1 VLSLGAVSDE
11 SGHLSEIFASY
22 QGEGARVGEKHLFV
36 RFAGCNLRCT
46 YCDTPVSLVRVPACE
61 VSYPSGA
68 TASLSNPVSIAE
80 LAAVVAR
87 CLAEDPAIAR
97 IAITG
102 GEPMLQQRFIVAWL
116 TEAPPTV
123 GCLLETAATLIHGL
137 DELLP
142 RIDTV
147 SADIKLPSNSGEG
160 PQWERHREFLS
171 RCREV
176 DVYVKMPV
184 SDDTLDDEV
193 RRAARLAHETVPDAP
208 FYLQPITDPDGG
220 AWHVHSSRLLAFTA
234 AAAREVRDVRVLP
247 QMHKLLAI
255 R

>member
-1 VLSLGAVSDE
+1 MLSVGAVSEE

-46 YCDTPVSLVRVPACE
+46 YCDTPTSLVRIPSCE

-68 TASLSNPVSIAE
+68 TASLVNPVSVPE

-87 CLAEDPAIAR
+87 CIAEDPTIAH

-102 GEPMLQQRFIVAWL
+102 GEPMLQQRFLVAWL
-116 TEAPPTV
+116 TEAPPSV
-123 GCLLETAATLIHGL
+123 GCLLETAATVSHGL
-137 DELLP
+137 EELLP
-142 RIDTV
+142 CLDTV

-160 PQWERHREFLS
+160 AQWERHREFLS

-208 FYLQPITDPDGG
+208 LYLQPITDPDDGV
-220 AWHVHSSRLLAFTA
+220 WRVHSSRLLAFTA
-234 AAAREVRDVRVLP
+234 AAASEARDVRVLP
-247 QMHKLLAI
+247 QMHKMLAI